1 MSAITSANVTM
12 LKSWEGISKGNKTSR
27 SYRRAQVT
35 LSAQGG
41 TSGDIPASV
50 FNLVDIYEVD
60 AYGLNATGTWSSMPV
75 VLDQTTNG
83 TTGAV
88 LNTGILTCSPS
99 TGALANAT
107 GILEVL
113 VTGRSI

>member
-1 MSAITSANVTM
+1 MAAITSANVTI

-27 SYRRAQVT
+27 SYRRCQVT
-35 LSAQGG
+35 LSGQGG

-50 FNLVDIYEVD
+50 FNLLEIFEVD
-60 AYGLNATGTWSSMPV
+60 SYGINNAGTWSEQPV
-75 VLDQTTNG
+75 IVDQTTNA
-83 TTGAV
+83 TTGVTA
-88 LNTGILTCSPS
+88 NTGILTCSPS
-99 TGALANAT
+99 TGAIASAT